1 MYEIKN
7 IIYLPRINLYIC
19 TSLLSKETMNNEGLD
34 EGGGGD
40 NAPEANVIPVAG
52 AIESLDDYVRR
63 NGIRHADENGMYD
76 SSHPMV
82 SCDFL
87 F

>member
-1 MYEIKN
+1 
-7 IIYLPRINLYIC
+7 
-19 TSLLSKETMNNEGLD
+19 MNNEGLD
-34 EGGGGD
+34 EGGGD

-63 NGIRHADENGMYD
+63 NGIRHADENGMHDD
-76 SSHPMV
+76 SY
-82 SCDFL
+82 FL

>member
-1 MYEIKN
+1 
-7 IIYLPRINLYIC
+7 
-19 TSLLSKETMNNEGLD
+19 MNNEGLD
-34 EGGGGD
+34 EGGGD

-76 SSHPMV
+76 LSIRRFFVLMLMFPNVFSV
-82 SCDFL
+82 NL
-87 F
+87 I

>member
-1 MYEIKN
+1 MVQHPKVLKKYIGASSEQ
-7 IIYLPRINLYIC
+7 IN
-19 TSLLSKETMNNEGLD
+19 STMNNEGLD
-34 EGGGGD
+34 EGGGD

-63 NGIRHADENGMYD
+63 NGIRHADENGMHDD
-76 SSHPMV
+76 SY
-82 SCDFL
+82 FL